1 MKSQPHTSRIIL
13 AAESRVGR
21 APVKRDGKRAT
32 AAISAPS
39 CSLHGLTTTLDEIA
53 ASLERGSPRMGLGVT
68 FAMALISCADC
79 GFVARE
85 RETSCPEC
93 GAALRRADGSLP
105 KTAAAVLLGLAVG
118 AGACT
123 SSAPEYGVPGT
134 GGNIDPG
141 SGGFG
146 AGEQGGGGEA
156 AGAGGAGGG
165 DAPLY
170 GIPGTGGAGGGG

>member
-1 MKSQPHTSRIIL
+1 MMICCV
-13 AAESRVGR
+13 A
-21 APVKRDGKRAT
+21 
-32 AAISAPS
+32 
-39 CSLHGLTTTLDEIA
+39 
-53 ASLERGSPRMGLGVT
+53 
-68 FAMALISCADC
+68 C

-93 GAALRRADGSLP
+93 NAALRHADGTLP
-105 KTAAAVLLGLAVG
+105 RTAAALLLGLAVG
-118 AGACT
+118 AGACI
-123 SSAPEYGVPGT
+123 SAPEYGVPGT

-141 SGGFG
+141 GGGAG

-170 GIPGTGGAGGGG
+170 GIPGTGGAGGG